1 MALGDLHMELIIGGC
16 FQGKTAYG
24 MDKLKE
30 RKLLFDGSGAREI
43 IVADGETC
51 TWEQCAK
58 ADLVT
63 RFHLLLRRTL
73 TEGSNEPGITPKI
86 LLEKMT
92 DQVNILLEE
101 NPDLM
106 IVCDEVGCGIIPIER
121 SERDYREAVG
131 RVLCLLAK
139 QATSME
145 RVVAGMPVSI
155 K

>member
-30 RKLLFDGSGAREI
+30 RKLLPDGSGVHEV

-63 RFHLLLRRTL
+63 RFHLLLRRTF
-73 TEGSNEPGITPKI
+73 NESTDDQGILPEPALKI
-86 LLEKMT
+86 MT
-92 DQVNILLEE
+92 DQVNMLLNK
-101 NPDLM
+101 NPKLM
-106 IVCDEVGCGIIPIER
+106 IICDEVGCGIIPMER
-121 SERDYREAVG
+121 SEREYREAVG
-131 RVLCLLAK
+131 RVLCLLSKRAE
-139 QATSME
+139 SVE
-145 RVVAGMPVSI
+145 RVMAGIPI
-155 K
+155 KIK